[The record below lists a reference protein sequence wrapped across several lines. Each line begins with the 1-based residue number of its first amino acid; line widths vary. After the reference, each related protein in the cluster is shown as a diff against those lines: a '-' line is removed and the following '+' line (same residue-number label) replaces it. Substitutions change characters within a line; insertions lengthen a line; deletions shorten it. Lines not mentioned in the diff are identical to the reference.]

1 VVNPYFIYVLS
12 LVVVILVY
20 LLGWSGL
27 FPELGAPLLL
37 FLTISIV
44 ISLLIGRAFISRK
57 IISFNN
63 LENKKSNFYIA
74 NGIFLGYIL
83 EFAYHKNF
91 PLLSILTNG
100 DLSYHEFGIP
110 SFHVFLVT
118 FNSFFSVYLFHTYLS
133 VNRQKIQLFIL
144 FLFTLLPSVLII
156 NRGMLI
162 MILMSCTFVYL
173 IKYQSRITAR
183 KILVLGITAFVFFY
197 IFGVAGN
204 IRLNNTYH
212 TNTSLLNNNLFL
224 QIGGATQDFRDSAV
238 PKEFFWSYIYISS
251 PMANLQKNIQ
261 DFEHQTD
268 VNLPDTM
275 FFTVTQLLP
284 DFISKRIVGLYE
296 VDKVSVLQITP
307 ELNVATAF
315 AEPYIILG
323 WVGISLFTLF
333 IFTFA
338 FFYIVL
344 LKWFNS
350 DYFVV
355 GVAIL
360 NTIFVF
366 NTFSNMFAF
375 TGLSF
380 QLFYPLLFTFINF
393 KNLKR
398 MLAANALVPDFK
410 GEKRD

>member
-1 VVNPYFIYVLS
+1 MFNPYFIYVVSL
-12 LVVVILVY
+12 LVVLSVY
-20 LLGWSGL
+20 LLGWSGI
-27 FPELGAPLLL
+27 FPELGLPLLL

-57 IISFNN
+57 IIFFNK
-63 LENKKSNFYIA
+63 LESKKSNFYIA
-74 NGIFLGYIL
+74 YGIFLGYII

-100 DLSYHEFGIP
+100 NLSYHEFGIP
-110 SFHVFLVT
+110 TFHVFLVT
-118 FNSFFSVYLFHTYLS
+118 FNSFFSVYLFQTVLS
-133 VNRQKIQLFIL
+133 TNKQKIQIFIL

-173 IKYQSRITAR
+173 IKYQSKITFK
-183 KILVLGITAFVFFY
+183 KILILGITAVVFFY

-204 IRLNNTYH
+204 IRLNNTYQ
-212 TNTSLLNNNLFL
+212 TNRSLLDNNLFL
-224 QIGGATQDFRDSAV
+224 QIGGATQEFRDSSI
-238 PKEFFWSYIYISS
+238 PKEFFWSYIYIAS

-268 VNLPDTM
+268 VSLPDTL
-275 FFTVTQLLP
+275 FFSVTQLLP

-315 AEPYIILG
+315 AEPYVILG

-333 IFTFA
+333 ILTFA

-344 LKWFNS
+344 LKWLNS

-393 KNLKR
+393 KNLKGI
-398 MLAANALVPDFK
+398 LTVNDPIPEVK
-410 GEKRD
+410 